1 MRAMTEVDEM
11 AISQSEEVLERVG
24 YGHLACS
31 RDDQPYVVPVNYFYD
46 KPEIYI
52 YTTEGMKTEII
63 RANPRICLQVEKVV
77 DNGDWRSVIVT
88 GEAEQIIDRN
98 ECEKAIKMILSR
110 NPTLSPAIS
119 IRWVDNCVRENI
131 EVVYRVKPGLIT
143 GRSSVK
149 VQTRPACAQPANAAE
164 PETGS
169 ETKAPGKKAS

>member
-11 AISQSEEVLERVG
+11 EIPESEEVLDRVG

-46 KPEIYI
+46 KPDIYI

-63 RANPRICLQVEKVV
+63 RANPRVCLQVEEVV

-88 GEAEQIIDRN
+88 GEAEQITDGKER
-98 ECEKAIKMILSR
+98 EKAIKLILSR

-119 IRWVDNCVRENI
+119 IRWVDNWVRENI
-131 EVVYRVKPGLIT
+131 EVVYRVRPGLIT

-149 VQTRPACAQPANAAE
+149 VQTRAAFAQPANAAK
-164 PETGS
+164 PTAGS
-169 ETKAPGKKAS
+169 DAKPPNKKAN